1 MKIDKKLR
9 HASHT
14 TIFSLLRSVI
24 TGFTSGQGSA
34 PGSRK
39 QITRNFAPICGAA
52 IPRPYPVVFR
62 QYASVSA
69 RSSTSARISGA
80 AGFSTRFATSRNP
93 GSPNCKI
100 VRIAISVFLFLRL
113 VFFALPSPLFS
124 AFSVHAAL
132 KYLTV
137 FPTSPIPPRG
147 RPPQSLPC
155 SQSHPRAAPVRRS
168 LPGSPAKTHP
178 PAPYTD
184 RKPESSPFESL
195 RPIHRVHHL

>member
-24 TGFTSGQGSA
+24 TGFTSGQGSS

-39 QITRNFAPICGAA
+39 KITRKFAPICGAA

-93 GSPNCKI
+93 GSPNCKT
-100 VRIAISVFLFLRL
+100 VRIAISVFLFLRWSFCFPL
-113 VFFALPSPLFS
+113 SPIFS
-124 AFSVHAAL
+124 MFSVHSAL

-137 FPTSPIPPRG
+137 FPTSPILPLG
-147 RPPQSLPC
+147 RPPRSLPC
-155 SQSHPRAAPVRRS
+155 SQSHLPAAPVPRF
-168 LPGSPAKTHP
+168 PPESPAKTHP

-184 RKPESSPFESL
+184 RKPESFPFQSP
-195 RPIHRVHHL
+195 RQIHRVHHL